1 MILCI
6 AFAWVKTIDLSD
18 IVHVLKAVII
28 LTSVHLNL
36 SNPFVVSHVK
46 SAKAFPWT
54 EVKLVWGP
62 RKVFLSLEQSCPFS
76 RGNRYKDYVIT
87 IFPGPNFVSSEW
99 RCPLNRGVPKDR
111 FHHIRKIVIN
121 KGGQAELALRVT
133 YWLKLSGF
141 DKYFFIILKL
151 NIIYTPVCDGFRS
164 APGPSTAFWTLTA
177 STTSTIIVFII
188 FHSYRISHR
197 VFDGLTLNTRR
208 WRPQDQDQTIV
219 TS

>member
-6 AFAWVKTIDLSD
+6 AFAWVKTIDLSE

-46 SAKAFPWT
+46 GAKAFPWT

-111 FHHIRKIVIN
+111 FHHIRQTVIN
-121 KGGQAELALRVT
+121 KGGQSELALRVT

-141 DKYFFIILKL
+141 DKYFFIIL
-151 NIIYTPVCDGFRS
+151 NWIFYTHQFVMALGQR
-164 APGPSTAFWTLTA
+164 PGPPQHSGHWQQVPHPPSSSSSYSILTE
-177 STTSTIIVFII
+177 SLIGCLM
-188 FHSYRISHR
+188 
-197 VFDGLTLNTRR
+197 GLL
-208 WRPQDQDQTIV
+208 
-219 TS
+219 